1 MGQKPLR
8 HHDEIHVHCVKHN
21 RYDCFHFLCYFFIL
35 TYSTTLLNHG
45 WFNKSVVS
53 SFITVVD
60 CILRKSGERNQR
72 NNSLLVSTC
81 VINKNHSYGARTI
94 QIEGRE
100 EVNGGWCKFRQCYVL
115 AGKRVSGIVELD
127 EGVFFC
133 GV

>member
-1 MGQKPLR
+1 MLLL
-8 HHDEIHVHCVKHN
+8 H
-21 RYDCFHFLCYFFIL
+21 
-35 TYSTTLLNHG
+35 TYSTTLLTHG

-60 CILRKSGERNQR
+60 FILRKSGERNPR
-72 NNSLLVSTC
+72 NNSLLVSKC